1 MVSVRAT
8 SMFSL
13 PLSASEVSLFPRFRS
28 VPAAPERD
36 EEGPILLGSR
46 IVWETGERILMSPAF
61 YWDLHSINIQP
72 HL

>member
-8 SMFSL
+8 SILSL

-46 IVWETGERILMSPAF
+46 IV
-61 YWDLHSINIQP
+61 
-72 HL
+72 